1 MENGR
6 GFRGRGGRGRTTMAA
21 ISRGG
26 GSSESAAASRPGWRQ
41 KGAGGEGL
49 PAVDADLARWQLVGV
64 DEVEERP
71 EHVGVPAVD
80 ADRGGGRHL
89 AALALLRHWL
99 GPRSEDRGIDG
110 GLRSPPPP
118 PNPIAETT
126 SPIRSGGRGGGG
138 GEERKERL
146 GFMSL
151 SFKSPRPSASSGHR
165 RRSRGKEEI
174 RQIVSSL
181 RVSGG
186 DTIISSAKLL
196 YELAVD
202 KKFTRGRPT
211 THVAAACLYIACRRS
226 KKAYLLIDFSR
237 PFADKCLCQV
247 LLLTEHPFIHNLVDP
262 SFFIYRFTFYR
273 TVPVVKS
280 SPKSGEVPCK
290 HKEDGGAEHF
300 AHGLCEECYNEF
312 IKLSG
317 GLEGGS
323 DLQLSNELKKQR
335 LEAAEKA
342 TEDAATKEA
351 ALQSSCETHNS
362 VVENNITTPTKILK
376 ILEGKVDGYL
386 HNEQETQFKKVIWEE
401 MNKEYLERRRHN
413 EYAKNST
420 PAQTPAEATQN
431 MLKRKRLGSK
441 INDKA
446 VNKMYNDT
454 GDGET
459 FEGGSDY
466 PDHYYDGYGDGVHDD
481 YDVDF

>member
-211 THVAAACLYIACRRS
+211 THVAAACLYIACRFAKFCYS
-226 KKAYLLIDFSR
+226 PNIHLSTISSTPAFSYI
-237 PFADKCLCQV
+237 V
-247 LLLTEHPFIHNLVDP
+247 LHFTEL
-262 SFFIYRFTFYR
+262 
-273 TVPVVKS
+273 PVVKS